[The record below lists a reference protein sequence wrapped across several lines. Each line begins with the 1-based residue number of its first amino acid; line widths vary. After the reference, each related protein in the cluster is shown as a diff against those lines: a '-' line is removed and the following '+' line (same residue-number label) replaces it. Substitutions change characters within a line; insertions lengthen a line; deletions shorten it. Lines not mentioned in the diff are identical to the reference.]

1 MRSKSAP
8 TRYNHDKNKQ
18 DVNVVE
24 LISIEQS
31 MKLPPPPP
39 PSPSPSPLPLPSP
52 PSPPPPPPPL
62 ADNTIKYVEME
73 SPLNEQEI
81 LEEQEDLKRNV
92 SNTNTLSSI
101 ICVVAGTGI
110 LAIAHA
116 LSKSGWIGLLYL
128 IASACMSHFTGIIL
142 IKCLYSEK
150 CNGGGRLKDYADI
163 GFAAFVCYLVFG
175 DQVQSPVYKSLPIG
189 SSQNVAMFVITAH
202 VILVIPFYLYVFTA
216 RIESWLKIENANSS
230 NLKRITVRIGQ
241 VIVCGIFAMFIPYFS
256 DFMALV
262 GSILSDTLSFVLPSI
277 FWLKLNWYRNQK
289 TDYEAIACFIVA
301 MVGVF
306 CATFGTIDAAKQ
318 LYHDYVIQQ
327 IRPELIKAASAN
339 TPKTS
344 ATRWVDIEAKKI
356 AINQNPAI
364 VFDSLLH
371 KSASVTNKE
380 SHESFEDAIL

>member
-1 MRSKSAP
+1 M
-8 TRYNHDKNKQ
+8 
-18 DVNVVE
+18 
-24 LISIEQS
+24 
-31 MKLPPPPP
+31 
-39 PSPSPSPLPLPSP
+39 
-52 PSPPPPPPPL
+52 
-62 ADNTIKYVEME
+62 
-73 SPLNEQEI
+73 
-81 LEEQEDLKRNV
+81 
-92 SNTNTLSSI
+92 SSD
-101 ICVVAGTGI
+101 
-110 LAIAHA
+110 
-116 LSKSGWIGLLYL
+116 
-128 IASACMSHFTGIIL
+128 
-142 IKCLYSEK
+142 YSEK
-150 CNGGGRLKDYADI
+150 IHAVNHDI
-163 GFAAFVCYLVFG
+163 AIPKNIPIAFSTFSFSYCGHVIYPHLEASMITPKRWSKVLLVSTCVISIMYFTMCLVCYLVFG

-318 LYHDYVIQQ
+318 LYHDYV
-327 IRPELIKAASAN
+327 N
-339 TPKTS
+339 
-344 ATRWVDIEAKKI
+344 
-356 AINQNPAI
+356 
-364 VFDSLLH
+364 
-371 KSASVTNKE
+371 
-380 SHESFEDAIL
+380 